1 MRRIVATFAA
11 VAIALAFGAP
21 AFAGDDAAMIEKG
34 QEVYTAQKCK
44 LCHAIAGKGNKK
56 GALDEVGSKLTPEE
70 IREWIV
76 DAKGMTEKT
85 KAERKPKMKN
95 YDKLS
100 AEELD
105 ALVAYMVSLKKKE

>member
-11 VAIALAFGAP
+11 IAIALAFAGP
-21 AFAGDDAAMIEKG
+21 AFAEDAAMLEKG
-34 QEVYTAQKCK
+34 QEVYTAKKCK
-44 LCHAIAGKGNKK
+44 LCHAVAGKGNKK
-56 GALDEVGSKLTPEE
+56 GPLDEVGSKLKPEE
-70 IREWIV
+70 IKEWIV

-95 YDKLS
+95 YDKLA

-105 ALVAYMVSLKKKE
+105 ALVAYLVSLKKKE